1 MIKSKITLWLTSI
14 LCVFVTLWFV
24 PSGRVLI
31 MGALYEVNP
40 SWFITDATITDGSW
54 EVFSIGDSKTSVLAK
69 LKDAYKEQAYIDER
83 YYREGKI
90 GLLML
95 LHEIDDKAIFNN
107 LDEWKVYMSKKS
119 SDYVIF
125 KFENEK
131 LYLINRYR
139 KTLELP

>member
-1 MIKSKITLWLTSI
+1 MCEPIPNHPI
-14 LCVFVTLWFV
+14 L
-24 PSGRVLI
+24 SEI
-31 MGALYEVNP
+31 ANP
-40 SWFITDATITDGSW
+40 SRHAADGSW